1 MKLKAI
7 LILVA
12 ILAIAG
18 TTYYFV
24 SRPKPAAPA
33 APHYY
38 VWSFDMQHL
47 QSVTMSLPKSGQ
59 PPLSFVKHADDS
71 EFYFAPTVA
80 GGPDGPMVDNQR
92 WGGGIPLL
100 LSGPGANRLILQN
113 ATDAQV
119 ADYGFNTPNL
129 TATLTLDDGKTY
141 EVQVGDLNPEGTN
154 YYTRLASNNDIYTVD
169 KSWYDVISG
178 IISKPPYNPAN
189 FTIERPTVSAAEVTA
204 DTPVDISVKVTNTG
218 SLAGSYDLVMKIN
231 GDVID
236 TKTVTLDGDLVSS
249 DPSEVVTFT
258 VTEAVAGKYIVSIN
272 TRNVTFT
279 VK

>member
-1 MKLKAI
+1 
-7 LILVA
+7 
-12 ILAIAG
+12 
-18 TTYYFV
+18 
-24 SRPKPAAPA
+24 
-33 APHYY
+33 
-38 VWSFDMQHL
+38 MQHL
-47 QSVTMSLPKSGQ
+47 QNITMSLPKSGQ
-59 PPLSFVKHADDS
+59 PPQSFDKNSDDS
-71 EFYFAPTVA
+71 EFYFAPKEP
-80 GGPDGPMVDNQR
+80 GGPSGPMVDNQR

-169 KSWYDVISG
+169 KSWYDVISR
-178 IISKPPYNPAN
+178 IVTDPPYIPAT
-189 FTIERPTVSAAEVTA
+189 FTIERPTVSAAEVA
-204 DTPVDISVKVTNTG
+204 AGTPVDISIKVTNTG
-218 SLAGSYDLVMKIN
+218 SLSGSYDLTMKIN

-236 TKTVTLDGDLVSS
+236 TKTVTLDGNLVSS
-249 DPSEVVTFT
+249 DPSKVVTFT

>member
-1 MKLKAI
+1 LKLKAI
-7 LILVA
+7 LILFAV
-12 ILAIAG
+12 LAIAG

-24 SRPKPAAPA
+24 SRPKPAAPP

-38 VWSFDMQHL
+38 VWIFDMQHL
-47 QSVTMSLPKSGQ
+47 QHITMSLPKSGQ
-59 PPLSFVKHADDS
+59 PPQSFVKNPKDS
-71 EFYFAPTVA
+71 EFYFDNP
-80 GGPDGPMVDNQR
+80 PGPMVDNQR

-119 ADYGFNTPNL
+119 ADYGFNTPNF

-169 KSWYDVISG
+169 KSWYDVISR
-178 IISKPPYNPAN
+178 IVTDPPYIPAT
-189 FTIERPTVSAAEVTA
+189 FTIERPTVSAAEVA
-204 DTPVDISVKVTNTG
+204 AGTPVDISIKVTNTG
-218 SLAGSYDLVMKIN
+218 SLSGSYDLTMKIN

-236 TKTVTLDGDLVSS
+236 TKTVTLDGNLVSS
-249 DPSEVVTFT
+249 DPSKVVTFT

>member
-7 LILVA
+7 LIMVA

-47 QSVTMSLPKSGQ
+47 QSVTMSLPKQGLSQ
-59 PPLSFVKHADDS
+59 SFVKNKDDS
-71 EFYFAPTVA
+71 EFYFAPTVP

-113 ATDAQV
+113 ATDDQLAQ
-119 ADYGFNTPNL
+119 YGFDAPNF
-129 TATLTLDDGKTY
+129 TATLTLDNDSKIY
-141 EVQVGDLNPEGTN
+141 EVQVGDLTPDGTN
-154 YYTRLASNNDIYTVD
+154 YYTRLTSSGDIFTVD
-169 KSWYDVISG
+169 KSWYDVLSG
-178 IISKPPYNPAN
+178 IITNPPYVPAT
-189 FTIERPTVSAAEVTA
+189 FSIDKPIVSATDVAVG
-204 DTPVDISVKVTNTG
+204 TPVNISINVTNTG
-218 SLAGSYDLVMKIN
+218 NMSGSYDLIMKVN
-231 GDVID
+231 GDVQD
-236 TKTVTLDGDLVSS
+236 TKTVTLDGQATQAVI
-249 DPSEVVTFT
+249 FT
-258 VTEAVAGKYIVSIN
+258 LTENVAGKYIVSIN

-279 VK
+279 VQ

>member
-1 MKLKAI
+1 LKLKAI
-7 LILVA
+7 LILAAV
-12 ILAIAG
+12 LAIAG

-24 SRPKPAAPA
+24 SRPKPAAPPT
-33 APHYY
+33 PHYY
-38 VWSFDMQHL
+38 VWEFDMQHL
-47 QSVTMSLPKSGQ
+47 QNITMSLPKSGQ
-59 PPLSFVKHADDS
+59 PPQSFDKNSDDS
-71 EFYFAPTVA
+71 EFYFAPKEP
-80 GGPDGPMVDNQR
+80 GGPSGPMVDNQR

-169 KSWYDVISG
+169 KSWYDVISR
-178 IISKPPYNPAN
+178 IVTDPPYIPAT
-189 FTIERPTVSAAEVTA
+189 FTIERPTVSAAEVA
-204 DTPVDISVKVTNTG
+204 AGTPVDISIKVTNTG
-218 SLAGSYDLVMKIN
+218 SLSGSYDLTMKIN

-236 TKTVTLDGDLVSS
+236 TKTVTLDGNLVSS
-249 DPSEVVTFT
+249 DPSKVVTFT